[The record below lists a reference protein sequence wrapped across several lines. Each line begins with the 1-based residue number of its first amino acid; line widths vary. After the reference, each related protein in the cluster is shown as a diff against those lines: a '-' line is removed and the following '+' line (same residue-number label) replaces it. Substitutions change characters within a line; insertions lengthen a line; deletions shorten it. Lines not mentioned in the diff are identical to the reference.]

1 MAQKETQLKEDRS
14 GDHRDWKWVE
24 KSGAIHLTWRGLKV
38 SVKTQAWPEARL
50 QGLFSGLLKLF
61 ARLTRS
67 AWRHCH
73 WAQSVSQAPY
83 KNQRCSDLNELLLSS
98 GKT

>member
-1 MAQKETQLKEDRS
+1 MGNCETKEAGVGSAGVSRVTSRWRSGHRGREVAQKETQLKEDRS

-50 QGLFSGLLKLF
+50 QGLFS
-61 ARLTRS
+61 
-67 AWRHCH
+67 
-73 WAQSVSQAPY
+73 
-83 KNQRCSDLNELLLSS
+83 
-98 GKT
+98 